1 MKLNK
6 NILIYPLI
14 CAAIFSFGSQS
25 ISATDIYSN
34 LSLSEKNKIIEKKM
48 EYAKT
53 DPAYI
58 PFVLTSA
65 GLFSNQTV
73 AGSLMIQETVAGDIT
88 IENCIINKDLIITA
102 PKLNSL
108 TLKNTVV
115 TGDIYLVASS
125 NKMVLNIADSA
136 VNNMYL
142 ASATTVKEF
151 GRSSLNNIILTKHIK
166 KGTKFTINAN
176 VNKLVNHAQS
186 PTVIY
191 NGQINNLVVNKTINL
206 GGKVKYRVKTSNDY
220 SLSDA
225 IVYDL
230 NQIKPSKGYAHI
242 NDGTS
247 YEDLY
252 KLLKK
257 EQYSNKESISIITKN
272 SNANNFNNSNNAI
285 GDVLLKFLP
294 NNSYGI
300 YTTFFANESYNYSV
314 YNIYFL
320 YDADLAKLNQSYQ
333 VIDDIYNSIKHYE
346 GVEFVKQANRAIALK
361 LVYDTSLKK
370 HSLYDAAV
378 LNTAVCDGYAK
389 IGYEL
394 LSRKFGRENNILVA
408 NTDHI
413 WNMLKLNGNWY
424 HIDFTF
430 NDPVTSPFD
439 RNYYTESYLFLT
451 DDELVNATRATT
463 FNGVNSNGVSSNG
476 RTWNRSIYPKA
487 NTSMKSHSIF

>member
-1 MKLNK
+1 MRLNK

-14 CAAIFSFGSQS
+14 CATIFNFGLQV
-25 ISATDIYSN
+25 ISATDIHSN

-73 AGSLMIQETVAGDIT
+73 AGSLMVQETVAGDIT
-88 IENCIINKDLIITA
+88 IENSIISKDLIITA
-102 PKLNSL
+102 GKLNSL
-108 TLKNTVV
+108 TLKNSVI
-115 TGDIYLVASS
+115 TGDIYLVTAS
-125 NKMVLNIADSA
+125 NKMVLNIVEST
-136 VNNMYL
+136 VNNIYL
-142 ASATTVKEF
+142 GSSTNIKET
-151 GRSSLNNIILTKHIK
+151 GNSSVNNIVLTKHIK

-220 SLSDA
+220 SLTDT

-230 NQIKPSKGYAHI
+230 NQIKSTKGYAHI

-272 SNANNFNNSNNAI
+272 SNSANFNSSNNAI

-300 YTTFFANESYNYSV
+300 YTTFFSNENYNYSI

-361 LVYDTSLKK
+361 LEYDTSLKK

-413 WNMLKLNGNWY
+413 WNMLRLNGNWY

-430 NDPVTSPFD
+430 NDPVTKPFD
-439 RNYYTESYLFLT
+439 KNYYSEEYLFLT
-451 DDELVNATRATT
+451 DDELVNATRRTE
-463 FNGVNSNGVSSNG
+463 FNGVASNGVGSNG

-487 NTSMKSHSIF
+487 NTSMKNHSIF

>member
-1 MKLNK
+1 MRLNK

-14 CAAIFSFGSQS
+14 CATIFSFGSQS

-73 AGSLMIQETVAGDIT
+73 AGSLMIQETVAGDLT
-88 IENCIINKDLIITA
+88 IENSIVNKDLIITA

-115 TGDIYLVASS
+115 IGNIYLVTAS
-125 NKMVLNIADSA
+125 NKMTLNIVDSA
-136 VNNMYL
+136 ANDVYI
-142 ASATTVKEF
+142 ASSASVKET
-151 GRSSLNNIILTKHIK
+151 GRSSINNIVLTKHLK
-166 KGTKFTINAN
+166 KSTKLNISAN
-176 VNKLVNHAQS
+176 VNKLVNYAQS
-186 PTVIY
+186 PNVIY

-220 SLSDA
+220 SFSDA

-252 KLLKK
+252 KLLKN
-257 EQYSNKESISIITKN
+257 EQYSNKETISIITKN
-272 SNANNFNNSNNAI
+272 SNANNFNNSNSTI
-285 GDVLLKFLP
+285 GNVLLKFLP

-300 YTTFFANESYNYSV
+300 YSTFFANTGYNYSV

-320 YDADLAKLNQSYQ
+320 YDADLPKLNQSYQ
-333 VIDDIYNSIKHYE
+333 IIDDIYDSIKHYD

-394 LSRKFGRENNILVA
+394 LSRKFGRENNILVE
-408 NTDHI
+408 NTDHM
-413 WNMLKLNGNWY
+413 WNMLRLDGNWY

-439 RNYYTESYLFLT
+439 RNYYSEAYLFLT
-451 DDELVNATRATT
+451 DDELVNATRGTT
-463 FNGVNSNGVSSNG
+463 FNGVNSNGVGSNG